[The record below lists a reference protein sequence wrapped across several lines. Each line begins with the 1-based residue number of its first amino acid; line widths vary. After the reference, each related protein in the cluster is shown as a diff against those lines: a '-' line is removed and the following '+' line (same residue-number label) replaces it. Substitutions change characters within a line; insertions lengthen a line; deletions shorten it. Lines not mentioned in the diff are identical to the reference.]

1 MTQPITP
8 GAASP
13 GKAEKSGITSWL
25 ECAVCGQQFPITYP
39 SPVRG
44 TENRRLTQCEVCGN
58 DWLDARYDYQAVA
71 STWRRTLAHR
81 PFTSIWRYRELLPVQ
96 RDENIISMGE
106 GGTPLIHCKN
116 LGLMLGCPNIYMK
129 DERQGPTGSF
139 KDRQASLAISVMKE
153 LSVSEAVLASTGNVA
168 ISYAAYGARAGIKI
182 WAFVTSTVP
191 ADKMREVALY
201 GAEVIK
207 VTATYDQTKLVAA
220 RFAAHKQLHLDQ
232 GIRSI
237 AAKESMKTVAFE
249 IAEQLLAPPAAQA
262 ASGYREQFNDQPEAA
277 PPVRQAVP
285 GSKWRAPDWYFQAVS
300 GGLGP
305 VGVWKGFDEL
315 KRMGLTDRMPR
326 LACIQAAGCAP
337 MVHSF
342 RQGLEQAQAVL
353 NPQTLITTVATGSPG
368 IAYTFL
374 QRVIREHG
382 GAFESVSDEEA
393 FRAMHTVAKLDGI
406 SMEPAAAIAFAGL
419 FKMVRQGV
427 VKPDEVIVVN
437 CSGHTFPVEKH
448 LLDEGW
454 ARSLDLD
461 VGLKQPTRPEQ
472 ETFPLT
478 QEEGLLASL
487 ERLDDR
493 VKSVA
498 IIEDE
503 ADAAR
508 LLRRIIQSRGGY
520 QIFEAHDG
528 HEGLELIRRER
539 PDLVLLDLMM
549 PGIDG
554 FTLLG
559 KMKEEE
565 AIADIPVIVITA
577 KELTTKERHR
587 LSGHVE
593 SMLQKG
599 SYVDMEMLDD
609 LMDVLA

>member
-1 MTQPITP
+1 MTPP
-8 GAASP
+8 SLSLPLNA
-13 GKAEKSGITSWL
+13 KSGTLRKRMPVTEKWL
-25 ECAVCGQQFPITYP
+25 ECGACGQRFPLNSRITHC
-39 SPVRG
+39 G
-44 TENRRLTQCEVCGN
+44 TCGG
-58 DWLDARYDYQAVA
+58 DWLDARYDYAALQR
-71 STWRRTLAHR
+71 TWSETLVQR
-81 PFTSIWRYRELLPVQ
+81 PFNSIWRYRELLPL
-96 RDENIISMGE
+96 RREENIISMGE
-106 GGTPLIHCKN
+106 GGTSLIHCKN
-116 LGLMLGCPNIYMK
+116 LGMMLGCPDIYMK

-153 LSVSEAVLASTGNVA
+153 LDVSEAVLASTGNVA

-207 VTATYDQTKLVAA
+207 VTATYDQTKQVAA
-220 RFAAHKQLHLDQ
+220 RFAEHKQLHLDR
-232 GIRSI
+232 GIRSV

-249 IAEQLLAPPAAQA
+249 IAEQIPLVTGDVQPWQA
-262 ASGYREQFNDQPEAA
+262 N
-277 PPVRQAVP
+277 P
-285 GSKWRAPDWYFQAVS
+285 GSEWRAPDWYFQAVS

-305 VGVWKGFDEL
+305 VGVWKGFEEL
-315 KRMGLTDRMPR
+315 QLMGFIDRLPK
-326 LACIQAAGCAP
+326 LACIQADGCAP

-342 RQGLEQAQAVL
+342 RKGLEQAEPVL

-368 IAYTFL
+368 IAYTHL
-374 QRVIREHG
+374 QRSVREHG

-393 FRAMHTVAKLDGI
+393 FRAMHMMAKLDGF

-419 FKMVRQGV
+419 FKMVQNGV
-427 VKPDEVIVVN
+427 VKPDDVVVVN

-448 LLDEGW
+448 LLGEGW

-461 VGLKQPTRPEQ
+461 TGVKPKEEKEP
-472 ETFPLT
+472 FPLP

-503 ADAAR
+503 PDAAR
-508 LLRRIIQSRGGY
+508 LLRRIIQARGGY
-520 QIFEAHDG
+520 QIIEARNG
-528 HEGLELIRRER
+528 REGLELIQRER

-549 PGIDG
+549 PEIDG
-554 FTLLG
+554 FTVLSR
-559 KMKEEE
+559 MKEHKET
-565 AIADIPVIVITA
+565 ADIPVIVITA
-577 KELTTKERHR
+577 KDLTLQERRR

-593 SMLQKG
+593 SLLQKG
-599 SYVDMEMLDD
+599 SYVDLEMLDGIV
-609 LMDVLA
+609 DVLA

>member
-1 MTQPITP
+1 MT
-8 GAASP
+8 
-13 GKAEKSGITSWL
+13 
-25 ECAVCGQQFPITYP
+25 
-39 SPVRG
+39 R
-44 TENRRLTQCEVCGN
+44 CEVCGN

-71 STWRRTLAHR
+71 SVWRQTLAQR
-81 PFTSIWRYRELLPVQ
+81 PFNSIWRYRELLPVR
-96 RDENIISMGE
+96 RDENVISMGE
-106 GGTPLIHCKN
+106 GGTWLTHCKN
-116 LGLMLGCPNIYMK
+116 LGMMLGCSNIYMK

-139 KDRQASLAISVMKE
+139 KDRQAALAISVMKE
-153 LSVSEAVLASTGNVA
+153 LGVAEAVLASTGNVA

-207 VTATYDQTKLVAA
+207 VTATYDQTKQVAA
-220 RFAAHKQLHLDQ
+220 RFAEHKQLHLDQ

-249 IAEQLLAPPAAQA
+249 VAEQLALIDGEQTAWQA
-262 ASGYREQFNDQPEAA
+262 G
-277 PPVRQAVP
+277 P
-285 GSKWRAPDWYFQAVS
+285 GLGWRVPDWYFQAVS

-305 VGVWKGFDEL
+305 VGVWKGFEEL
-315 KRMGLTDRMPR
+315 RLMGLTDRMPK
-326 LACIQAAGCAP
+326 LACIQAEGCAP

-342 RQGLEQAQAVL
+342 RKGLEQAEAIL
-353 NPQTLITTVATGSPG
+353 SPQTLITTVATGSPG

-374 QRVIREHG
+374 QRVIREQG

-393 FRAMHTVAKLDGI
+393 FRAMHLVAKLDGI
-406 SMEPAAAIAFAGL
+406 SMEPAAAMAFAGL
-419 FKMVRQGV
+419 FKMVRQGII
-427 VKPDEVIVVN
+427 KPDDVVVVN

-454 ARSLDLD
+454 ARSLDLEADRPTAAEKEPSSAYTSFGIAQDRQD
-461 VGLKQPTRPEQ
+461 VAHL
-472 ETFPLT
+472 PLP

-503 ADAAR
+503 PDAAR

-528 HEGLELIRRER
+528 RAGLELIRREH

-549 PGIDG
+549 PELDG
-554 FTLLG
+554 FTLLSR
-559 KMKEEE
+559 MKEEE
-565 AIADIPVIVITA
+565 DTADIPVIVITA
-577 KELTTKERHR
+577 KELTTRERRR

-593 SMLQKG
+593 SLLQKG